1 MSYELDKE
9 ISDDDYEDFCEFDDY
24 LNSLSDSEWER
35 YYHLEIKRQLQMQS
49 EIQKN
54 QNSLSSAIQYL
65 KKHMQINTNDPEP
78 NYKNIE
84 NTKLY
89 LYYISLENNKMIN
102 DQNLTSIKICNK
114 STITNTTEISDKK
127 YYKMKKHIHLINI
140 IKKNIKKINNTP

>member
-1 MSYELDKE
+1 MESRRIE
-9 ISDDDYEDFCEFDDY
+9 DDYEEDLSRIDW
-24 LNSLSDSEWER
+24 NSLSDSEWER

-89 LYYISLENNKMIN
+89 LYYISLENNKMIL
-102 DQNLTSIKICNK
+102 DFVRDDSEVIPNLKFVN
-114 STITNTTEISDKK
+114 
-127 YYKMKKHIHLINI
+127 
-140 IKKNIKKINNTP
+140 